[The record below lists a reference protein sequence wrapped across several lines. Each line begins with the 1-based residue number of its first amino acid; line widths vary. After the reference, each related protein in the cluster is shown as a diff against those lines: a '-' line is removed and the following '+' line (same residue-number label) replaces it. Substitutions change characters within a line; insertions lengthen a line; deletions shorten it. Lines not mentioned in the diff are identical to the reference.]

1 MKTKFITT
9 LLLLFTTLSIATAQ
23 TIDVNIEL
31 KKYIDTKYKDA
42 LILEIE
48 EDGINIEVEIIH
60 NKKRKDLV
68 FNKLGIWQSTK
79 YDIKRSELPEKI
91 KKIIKKSKY
100 SSYKIDDVEV
110 IETPTK
116 SLYELGLDK
125 WFGDEITIYVT
136 LEGKII

>member
-23 TIDVNIEL
+23 TIDVKIEL

-125 WFGDEITIYVT
+125 WFGNEITIYVT

>member
-23 TIDVNIEL
+23 TIDVTIEL
-31 KKYIDTKYKDA
+31 KKYIETKYKDA

-136 LEGKII
+136 FEGKII

>member
-9 LLLLFTTLSIATAQ
+9 LLLLFTTLSIAKAQ
-23 TIDVNIEL
+23 TIDVTIEL
-31 KKYIDTKYKDA
+31 KKYIETKYKDA